1 MSGKG
6 THACHRLGR
15 GVTEPVDG
23 RLGCGRLFAEEPG
36 RIPPPMEGL
45 EAGVV
50 IDDLGAMDR
59 AGGDEGRLP
68 IPPDRVV
75 IVGRLLEV
83 DGLGET
89 MRLPLLLDRVV
100 MLGRLLE
107 VDGLGETIRLPLLL
121 DRVVMLGR
129 LLGGDGL
136 GETMRF
142 PTPLDR
148 VVMLDRFMGGDTVLG
163 MDRFARL
170 LDECVILER
179 FDSRDLSLAVVS
191 MVDRVADGFDV
202 IAEALGVGTERRFC
216 SDLFAEI
223 LEDAEGGE
231 TDGWVQFSEPV

>member
-6 THACHRLGR
+6 THAFHCLGR
-15 GVTEPVDG
+15 EVTEPVDG

-36 RIPPPMEGL
+36 RIPPPKEGL
-45 EAGVV
+45 EAGEV
-50 IDDLGAMDR
+50 IDDLGSMDR
-59 AGGDEGRLP
+59 EGGDEGRLP

-107 VDGLGETIRLPLLL
+107 VDGLEETIRLPLLL

-179 FDSRDLSLAVVS
+179 LDSRDLSLAVVS
-191 MVDRVADGFDV
+191 IVDRVADGFDV
-202 IAEALGVGTERRFC
+202 IAEALGEGTERRFC

>member
-45 EAGVV
+45 EAGEVM
-50 IDDLGAMDR
+50 DDLGAMDR
-59 AGGDEGRLP
+59 AGGDEERLP
-68 IPPDRVV
+68 KPP
-75 IVGRLLEV
+75 
-83 DGLGET
+83 
-89 MRLPLLLDRVV
+89 DRVV

-107 VDGLGETIRLPLLL
+107 VDGLGETMRLPIPP

-129 LLGGDGL
+129 LLEVDGF
-136 GETMRF
+136 GETMRL
-142 PTPLDR
+142 PAPLDR
-148 VVMLDRFMGGDTVLG
+148 VVMLDRFMDGDTVLG

-170 LDECVILER
+170 LDERVILER

-191 MVDRVADGFDV
+191 MVDRLADGLDV
-202 IAEALGVGTERRFC
+202 IAEALGVGTERRVC

-223 LEDAEGGE
+223 LEDAEGEE
-231 TDGWVQFSEPV
+231 TDG

>member
-1 MSGKG
+1 M
-6 THACHRLGR
+6 
-15 GVTEPVDG
+15 TEPVDG

-45 EAGVV
+45 EAGEV
-50 IDDLGAMDR
+50 IDDLGAIDR
-59 AGGDEGRLP
+59 AGGDEERLP
-68 IPPDRVV
+68 IPP
-75 IVGRLLEV
+75 
-83 DGLGET
+83 
-89 MRLPLLLDRVV
+89 DRVV

-107 VDGLGETIRLPLLL
+107 VDGLGETMRLPIPP

-148 VVMLDRFMGGDTVLG
+148 VVMLDRFMDGDTVLG

-170 LDECVILER
+170 LDERVILER

-191 MVDRVADGFDV
+191 MVDRLADGLDV
-202 IAEALGVGTERRFC
+202 IAEALGVGTERRVC

-223 LEDAEGGE
+223 LEDAEGEE
-231 TDGWVQFSEPV
+231 TDGLVELSEAF